1 MNDTIARAQE
11 FVWANARLLERQLF
25 AYLFAGGAKEPVPAA
40 LRGYQNADG
49 GFGNGLEPDKR
60 DPHSQPVDC
69 EHALHILDEID
80 GFDDPMV
87 ARLCDFLPTITT
99 TDGGLPF
106 ALPTVNDYPHAP
118 WWTADA
124 DPPASLN
131 PTASIVGL
139 LLKHGVRHPWVT
151 QAADYCWGAIS
162 ELEMDEFH
170 TLMPV
175 ITFLEHA
182 KDRVRAEQGLDRIA
196 ARLREPGVIATD
208 PDAEGYVQKPLD
220 WAPRADSWAR
230 RLFSDDL
237 LAIHLK
243 ALAAR
248 QQADGGWPISWDPIS
263 EGVRLEWR
271 GWVTILALRTLQSY
285 GALGG

>member
-25 AYLFAGGAKEPVPAA
+25 AYLFAGGDKEPVLAA
-40 LRGYQNADG
+40 LRAYQNADG

-69 EHALHILDEID
+69 EHALHILNEID

-106 ALPTVNDYPHAP
+106 ALPTVNDYPRAP
-118 WWTADA
+118 WWSADA

-131 PTASIVGL
+131 PTAAIAGL

-151 QAADYCWGAIS
+151 QATDYCWGAIS
-162 ELEMDEFH
+162 ESETTEFH

-182 KDRVRAEQGLDRIA
+182 KDRVRAERELERLA

-208 PDAEGYVQKPLD
+208 LDTAGYVQKPLD

-230 RLFSDDL
+230 RLFPDDL
-237 LAIHLK
+237 LALHLK

-248 QQADGGWPISWDPIS
+248 QQADGGWPIAWDPIS

-271 GWVTILALRTLQSY
+271 GWVTIQALRTLQSY

>member
-25 AYLFAGGAKEPVPAA
+25 ATLFAGGAKEPVLAA

-69 EHALHILDEID
+69 EQALHVLDEID

-87 ARLCDFLPTITT
+87 ARLCDFLPAITT

-106 ALPTVNDYPHAP
+106 ALPTVNDYPRAP
-118 WWTADA
+118 WWSADA

-131 PTASIVGL
+131 PTAAIAGL
-139 LLKHGVRHPWVT
+139 LLKGGVRHPWVE
-151 QAADYCWGAIS
+151 QASEFCHGAIS
-162 ELEMDEFH
+162 ELETDEFH

-175 ITFLEHA
+175 IGFLQYA
-182 KDRVRAEQGLDRIA
+182 PDRVWAEQEL
-196 ARLREPGVIATD
+196 ARLAERLAAPGVVATD
-208 PDAEGYVQKPLD
+208 PNVEGYVQKPLD

-230 RLFSDDL
+230 RLFSDEV
-237 LAIHLK
+237 LATHLQ

-248 QQADGGWPISWDPIS
+248 QQPDGGWPISWDPIS

-271 GWVTILALRTLQSY
+271 GWVTIQALRTLQSY
-285 GALGG
+285 GALPE

>member
-1 MNDTIARAQE
+1 VNETIARAQA

-25 AYLFAGGAKEPVPAA
+25 AALFAGGDKEPVLAA
-40 LRGYQNADG
+40 LRAYQNADG

-69 EHALHILDEID
+69 EQALHVLDEID

-118 WWTADA
+118 WWSADA

-131 PTASIVGL
+131 PTAAIVGL
-139 LLKHGVRHPWVT
+139 LLKHGVRHPWIT
-151 QAADYCWGAIS
+151 QASDYCWGAIS
-162 ELEMDEFH
+162 ESETTEFH

-182 KDRVRAEQGLDRIA
+182 KDRVRAERELDRIA

-208 PDAEGYVQKPLD
+208 LDAAGYVQKPLD

-230 RLFSDDL
+230 RLFPDDL

-248 QQADGGWPISWDPIS
+248 QQADGGWPIAWEPIS

-271 GWVTILALRTLQSY
+271 GWVTIQALRTLQSY
-285 GALGG
+285 GALAE

>member
-25 AYLFAGGAKEPVPAA
+25 ATLFAGGGKEPVLAA

-69 EHALHILDEID
+69 EHALHVLDEID

-106 ALPTVNDYPHAP
+106 ALPTVNDYPRAP
-118 WWTADA
+118 WWSADA

-131 PTASIVGL
+131 PTAAIAGL
-139 LLKHGVRHPWVT
+139 LLKHGVRHPWVE
-151 QAADYCWGAIS
+151 QASEYCWGAIS
-162 ELEMDEFH
+162 ELEGTEFH

-175 ITFLEHA
+175 ITFLQYA
-182 KDRVRAEQGLDRIA
+182 SDWTRAQGELDRIA
-196 ARLREPGVIATD
+196 ARLAAPGVIATD
-208 PDAEGYVQKPLD
+208 PAAEGYVQKPLD

-230 RLFSDDL
+230 RLFTDDQ
-237 LAIHLK
+237 LAPHLE

-248 QQADGGWPISWDPIS
+248 QEADGGWPISWDPIS
-263 EGVRLEWR
+263 AGVRLEWR

-285 GALGG
+285 GALAE

>member
-25 AYLFAGGAKEPVPAA
+25 AALFAGGEKEPVLAA
-40 LRGYQNADG
+40 LRAYQNADG

-69 EHALHILDEID
+69 EHALHIVDEID
-80 GFDDPMV
+80 GFDDPLV

-106 ALPTVNDYPHAP
+106 ALPTVNDYPRAP
-118 WWTADA
+118 WWSADA

-131 PTASIVGL
+131 PTAAIVGL
-139 LLKHGVRHPWVT
+139 LLKHGVRHPWIT

-162 ELEMDEFH
+162 ESETSEFH
-170 TLMPV
+170 TLLPV

-182 KDRVRAEQGLDRIA
+182 ADRVRAEHELERIA
-196 ARLREPGVIATD
+196 ARLRAPGVIATD
-208 PDAEGYVQKPLD
+208 PDATGYVQKPLD

-230 RLFSDDL
+230 RLFPDDL
-237 LAIHLK
+237 LAGHLK

-263 EGVRLEWR
+263 EGVRIEWR
-271 GWVTILALRTLQSY
+271 GWVTIQALRTLQSY
-285 GALGG
+285 GALGE